1 MMMKRKGIAF
11 MKKVRLIYNPVAGD
25 ARFKNRL
32 DTVIKN
38 FQKFGYIVSPYR
50 LMGSYDMDNALAEI
64 DDKYS
69 AIAISGG
76 DGTINNVIN
85 GMKKNHIDLPIGI
98 FPFGTSND
106 FAAHMGIPKN
116 IPKCCEIIA
125 RGSIKSVDV
134 GKVNGIY
141 FANVCSAGL
150 LTEVAYKTDIALKNT
165 LGKIAYY
172 IKGIEEIPKFRSIP
186 MEMKYDNKIIK
197 DNFYLFLVLNGSSAG
212 GFTKLAPYASVRDG
226 LLDVVAIKESNI
238 SNILNLFIKVLKGD
252 HVGDP
257 NLYHFQ
263 TDKLNILCNQSLES
277 DIDGERGPRLPLSI
291 EVEKGGLKVFTP

>member
-1 MMMKRKGIAF
+1 

-32 DTVIKN
+32 DTLIKN
-38 FQKFGYIVSPYR
+38 FQKEGYKVSPYR
-50 LMGSYDMDNALAEI
+50 LMGSNDMPNALSHM
-64 DDKYS
+64 DHNYS

-85 GMKKNHIDLPIGI
+85 EMKKNNIDLPVGI

-116 IPKCCEIIA
+116 IPKCCEIVA
-125 RGSIKSVDV
+125 RGSIKKVDV

-141 FANVCSAGL
+141 FVNVCSAGL
-150 LTEVAYKTDIALKNT
+150 LTEVAYKTDVALKNT

-172 IKGIEEIPKFRSIP
+172 IKGFEEIPKFKSIP
-186 MEMKYDNKIIK
+186 MEMEYDNKVIK

-212 GFTKLAPYASVRDG
+212 GFTKIAPYASVRDG

-238 SNILNLFIKVLKGD
+238 SNILNLLIKVLKGD

-291 EVEKGGLKVFTP
+291 EVEKGSLMVFAP

>member
-1 MMMKRKGIAF
+1 

-32 DTVIKN
+32 DTLIKN
-38 FQKFGYIVSPYR
+38 FQKEGYKVSPYR
-50 LMGSYDMDNALAEI
+50 LMGSNDMPNALSHM
-64 DDKYS
+64 DHNYS

-85 GMKKNHIDLPIGI
+85 EMKKNNIDLPVGI

-116 IPKCCEIIA
+116 IPKCCEIVA
-125 RGSIKSVDV
+125 RGSIKKVDV

-141 FANVCSAGL
+141 FVNVCSAGL
-150 LTEVAYKTDIALKNT
+150 LTEVAYKTDVALKNT

-172 IKGIEEIPKFRSIP
+172 IKGFEEIPKFKSIP
-186 MEMKYDNKIIK
+186 MEMEYDNKVIK

-212 GFTKLAPYASVRDG
+212 GFTKIAPYASVSDG

-238 SNILNLFIKVLKGD
+238 SNILNLLIKVLKGD

-291 EVEKGGLKVFTP
+291 EVEKGSLMVFAP

>member
-1 MMMKRKGIAF
+1 

-25 ARFKNRL
+25 ARFKKRL
-32 DTVIKN
+32 DTLIRN
-38 FQKFGYIVSPYR
+38 FQKEGYKVSPYR
-50 LMGSYDMDNALAEI
+50 LMGCNDMDNALS
-64 DDKYS
+64 DMDHNYS

-85 GMKKNHIDLPIGI
+85 GMKKNNIDLPVGI

-116 IPKCCEIIA
+116 IPKCCEIMA
-125 RGSIKSVDV
+125 RGAIKNVDV
-134 GKVNGIY
+134 GKANGAY
-141 FANVCSAGL
+141 FVNVCSAGL
-150 LTEVAYKTDIALKNT
+150 LTEVAYKTDVALKNT

-172 IKGIEEIPKFRSIP
+172 IKGIEEIPNFRSIP
-186 MEMKYDNKIIK
+186 MEMEYDNKVIK
-197 DNFYLFLVLNGSSAG
+197 DDFYLFLVLNGSSAG
-212 GFTKLAPYASVRDG
+212 GFTKLAPYASVGDG
-226 LLDVVAIKESNI
+226 LLDVIAIKESNI
-238 SNILNLFIKVLKGD
+238 SNLLNLFIKVLKGD

-263 TDKLNILCNQSLES
+263 TSKLNILCDQSLES

-291 EVEKGGLKVFTP
+291 EVEKGGLMVFTP

>member
-1 MMMKRKGIAF
+1 

-32 DTVIKN
+32 DTLIKN
-38 FQKFGYIVSPYR
+38 FQKEGYKVSPYR
-50 LMGSYDMDNALAEI
+50 LMGSNDMPNALSHM
-64 DDKYS
+64 DHNYS

-85 GMKKNHIDLPIGI
+85 EMKKNNIDLPVGI

-116 IPKCCEIIA
+116 IPKCCEIVA
-125 RGSIKSVDV
+125 RGSIKKVDV

-141 FANVCSAGL
+141 FVNVCSAGL
-150 LTEVAYKTDIALKNT
+150 LTEVAYKTDVALKNT

-172 IKGIEEIPKFRSIP
+172 IKGFEEIPKFRSIP
-186 MEMKYDNKIIK
+186 MEMEYDNKVIK

-212 GFTKLAPYASVRDG
+212 GFTKIAPYASVRDG

-238 SNILNLFIKVLKGD
+238 SNILNLLIKVLKGD

-291 EVEKGGLKVFTP
+291 EVEKGSLMVFAP

>member
-1 MMMKRKGIAF
+1 

-32 DTVIKN
+32 DTLIKN
-38 FQKFGYIVSPYR
+38 FQKEGYKVSPYR
-50 LMGSYDMDNALAEI
+50 LMGSNDMPNALSHM
-64 DDKYS
+64 DHNYS

-85 GMKKNHIDLPIGI
+85 EMKKNNIDLPVGI

-125 RGSIKSVDV
+125 RGSIKKVDV
-134 GKVNGIY
+134 GKVNGKY
-141 FANVCSAGL
+141 FVNVCSAGL
-150 LTEVAYKTDIALKNT
+150 LTEVAYKTDVALKNT

-172 IKGIEEIPKFRSIP
+172 IKGFEEIPKFRSIP
-186 MEMKYDNKIIK
+186 MEMEYDNKVIK

-212 GFTKLAPYASVRDG
+212 GFTKIAPYASVSDG

-238 SNILNLFIKVLKGD
+238 SNILNLLIKVLKGD

-257 NLYHFQ
+257 SLYHFQ

-291 EVEKGGLKVFTP
+291 EVEKGSLMVFAP

>member
-1 MMMKRKGIAF
+1 MVVKR

-32 DTVIKN
+32 DTLIRN
-38 FQKFGYIVSPYR
+38 FQKEGYKVSLYR
-50 LMGSYDMDNALAEI
+50 LMSPNDMDIALS
-64 DDKYS
+64 DMDHNYS
-69 AIAISGG
+69 SIAISGG

-85 GMKKNHIDLPIGI
+85 GMKKNHIDLPVGI